1 MKVSN
6 VFFSC
11 FCCCCSLSDSF
22 LDNGIGRDE
31 PEFEEDI
38 RNVTVPAGREAI
50 LSCVVRNL
58 GKYKVSMHLVL
69 LFTQSRQRVKCNIMA
84 KFNGVVVLVL

>member
-1 MKVSN
+1 MRKLVQVSN
-6 VFFSC
+6 VFPVSSC
-11 FCCCCSLSDSF
+11 FSDSF

-58 GKYKVSMHLVL
+58 GKYKVSSHYYYCPS
-69 LFTQSRQRVKCNIMA
+69 QS
-84 KFNGVVVLVL
+84 